1 MTIVSLLVLFACA
14 ARAPVV
20 LYPLDQHQP
29 PAALVGVFASQ
40 SPDALFE
47 DAYSRLLNDDLEGAE
62 QRLVY
67 LAGLPE
73 GPPEALYHLGV
84 VYELRGALE
93 TAISAYDLLLT
104 QDPPEELA
112 PSVHFRRGLCLE
124 ELGRFDEALKA
135 FAKVPT
141 TGGLSLN
148 DRVTYD
154 VARGVAMLGSGKEAK
169 GVELLQAA
177 LSTTRR
183 DPELAWILGKGW
195 YTLAR
200 HDLDQAAAL
209 SLNES
214 ERKVK
219 KNLEARAGLIM
230 DAEADLVHVVEQHE
244 PEWILR
250 GLLDLGDAYITL
262 REDMMRSPTPAGLS
276 AEQAALYVA
285 QVDKSTRVLIAKAF
299 NAYDQGLI
307 VAGTLGF
314 EGELTETLRARR
326 DALPTD

>member
-1 MTIVSLLVLFACA
+1 MNLLSLLALLACA
-14 ARAPVV
+14 ARAPVA
-20 LYPLDQHQP
+20 LYPLAEHQP
-29 PAALVGVFASQ
+29 PPDLVGVFASQ

-47 DAYSRLLNDDLEGAE
+47 DAYTRLINDDLEGAE

-67 LAGLPE
+67 LAGLPD

-84 VYELRGALE
+84 VYELRGELE

-104 QDPPEELA
+104 QAPPEALT
-112 PSVHFRRGLCLE
+112 PNVHFRRGLCLE
-124 ELGRFDEALKA
+124 ELGRFDEALRA

-141 TGGLSLN
+141 SGGLSLN

-154 VARGVAMLGSGKEAK
+154 VARGVAMLRSGKEAK
-169 GVELLQAA
+169 GIELLTAA

-209 SLNES
+209 SLDAP
-214 ERKVK
+214 ERRVK
-219 KNLEARAGLIM
+219 KNLEARAGLLI
-230 DAEADLVHVVEQHE
+230 DAEAKLVHVVEQHE

-250 GLLDLGDAYITL
+250 GLLDLGDAYVTL
-262 REDMMRSPTPAGLS
+262 REDMLASPPPAGLS
-276 AEQAALYVA
+276 AEQAALYIA
-285 QVDKSTRVLIAKAF
+285 EVDKRTQVLIAKAF

-307 VAGTLGF
+307 VAGTLGYD
-314 EGELTETLRARR
+314 GALTETLRARR
-326 DALPTD
+326 EALPTS

>member
-1 MTIVSLLVLFACA
+1 MMTLSLLTLLACA

-47 DAYSRLLNDDLEGAE
+47 DAYTRLINDDLEGAE

-67 LAGLPE
+67 LAGLPD

-84 VYELRGALE
+84 VYELRGELE

-104 QDPPEELA
+104 RSPPESLA

-124 ELGRFDEALKA
+124 ELGRFEEALKA
-135 FAKVPT
+135 FSRVPT

-154 VARGVAMLGSGKEAK
+154 VARGVAMLRSGRAAK
-169 GVELLQAA
+169 GRELLNAA
-177 LSTTRR
+177 LSATRT
-183 DPELAWILGKGW
+183 DEELGWILGKGW
-195 YTLAR
+195 YHLAR
-200 HDLDQAAAL
+200 YELDQAAAL
-209 SLNES
+209 TLDAP
-214 ERKVK
+214 ERRQKRDMQ
-219 KNLEARAGLIM
+219 ARAGHIL
-230 DAEADLVHVVEQHE
+230 DAEAMLVHVVEQRE

-250 GLLDLGDAYITL
+250 GLLDLGDAYIRF
-262 REDMMRSPTPAGLS
+262 REDMLRAPPPGRLTE
-276 AEQAALYVA
+276 EQASLYREG
-285 QVDKSTRVLIAKAF
+285 VDKSTKVLVAKAF
-299 NAYDQGLI
+299 NAYDQALI
-307 VAGTLGF
+307 VAGTFGF
-314 EGELTETLRARR
+314 EGELTETVRARR
-326 DALPTD
+326 DALPAS

>member
-1 MTIVSLLVLFACA
+1 MMTLSLLTLLACA
-14 ARAPVV
+14 ARAPVA
-20 LYPLDQHQP
+20 LYPLDAHQP
-29 PAALVGVFASQ
+29 PPDLIGVFASQ

-47 DAYSRLLNDDLEGAE
+47 DAYTRLINDDLDGAE
-62 QRLVY
+62 HRLVY
-67 LAGLPE
+67 LAGQSD

-84 VYELRGALE
+84 VYELRGELE
-93 TAISAYDLLLT
+93 TALSAYDLLLT
-104 QDPPEELA
+104 RSPPAALA
-112 PSVHFRRGLCLE
+112 PNVHFRRGLCLE

-141 TGGLSLN
+141 SGGLSLN

-154 VARGVAMLGSGKEAK
+154 VARGVAMLRAGKEAR
-169 GVELLQAA
+169 GVELLTAA

-209 SLNES
+209 PLDGA

-219 KNLEARAGLIM
+219 KNLEARAGLLM
-230 DAEADLVHVVEQHE
+230 AAEAKLVHAVEQHE

-262 REDMMRSPTPAGLS
+262 REDMLASPPPASLS
-276 AEQAALYVA
+276 AEQAAVYVA
-285 QVDKSTRVLIAKAF
+285 EVDKRTQVLIAKAF

-307 VAGTLGF
+307 VAGTLGY

-326 DALPTD
+326 EALPTS